1 MAATSSS
8 AFVAHGRT
16 AVSGSDGNT
25 FYRFDK
31 SRKSV
36 EEISISGET
45 TRSIA
50 LFNDASGDEA
60 QYYNIGDMDGLI
72 LAGSFLIAYN
82 RTAASFIAHDLGRG
96 LTACSFRYDGP
107 MWRKGKKSKEKKI
120 KKKKRKEEDLVK
132 RGIMGPMCASSD
144 HDQLSLVFWVEEN
157 GTRLNTLSVN
167 PQAGSE
173 LRSDLAAG

>member
-1 MAATSSS
+1 MEIPS
-8 AFVAHGRT
+8 T
-16 AVSGSDGNT
+16 ASTRAERVWRRSP
-25 FYRFDK
+25 
-31 SRKSV
+31 
-36 EEISISGET
+36 ISGET

-107 MWRKGKKSKEKKI
+107 MAQGEEKQGEEDKEEEAKGGRLGKK
-120 KKKKRKEEDLVK
+120 
-132 RGIMGPMCASSD
+132 GYHGPY
-144 HDQLSLVFWVEEN
+144 V
-157 GTRLNTLSVN
+157 RLFR
-167 PQAGSE
+167 P
-173 LRSDLAAG
+173 